1 MKSLRPLSALA
12 AAVVLAVVVGC
23 SDDSL
28 TAPPPP
34 PEPALIGE
42 VTERIGWW
50 VSRPATDLLS
60 CPQTETFSVSKE
72 IGPDGGI
79 VQVGGHTL
87 LIPKGALLKPETIT
101 ATAPAGQFAEVRFG
115 PHGLQFERP
124 VVLTM
129 SYKNCGLVRQFLPP
143 RIVYADD
150 TRQILETLLTLPDIF
165 RKTVSTAT
173 DHFSGYLLAE

>member
-1 MKSLRPLSALA
+1 MKSLRLLSALS

-23 SDDSL
+23 SDDSP
-28 TAPPPP
+28 TGPPPAA
-34 PEPALIGE
+34 EAALIGD
-42 VTERIGWW
+42 VSERLGWW
-50 VSRPATDLLS
+50 VARPATELLS
-60 CPQTETFSVSKE
+60 CPQTETFSVTKE

-79 VQVGGHTL
+79 LQVGLHTL
-87 LIPKGALLKPETIT
+87 LIPKGALLKTETIS
-101 ATAPAGQFAEVRFG
+101 ATAPAGQFAEIRFG

-129 SYKNCGLVRQFLPP
+129 SYKNCGLVQQFLPP